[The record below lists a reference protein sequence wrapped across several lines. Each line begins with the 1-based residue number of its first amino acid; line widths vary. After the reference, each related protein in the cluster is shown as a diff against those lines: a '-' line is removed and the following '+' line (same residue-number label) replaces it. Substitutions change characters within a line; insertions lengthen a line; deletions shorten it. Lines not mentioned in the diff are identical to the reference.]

1 MSRVLVCLLV
11 CVGLAACHGGKSPE
25 LRVIGVHET
34 SRQEVVFVQVRNPAN
49 RPMRLTK
56 LEYTFAAN
64 GGKLSQGEVAL
75 SRDVPAGAAVV
86 VEIPLDNIPD
96 ETPVTLS
103 GKLTAEQDQVSRT
116 FKVKAEVKPEAPA
129 AKPAEP
135 PPAPATEE
143 PAPEQQPPPP
153 PPNDQPKTEPD
164 QPETGYSGVPPTY
177 TNE

>member
-1 MSRVLVCLLV
+1 MSRVLVCLV
-11 CVGLAACHGGKSPE
+11 FCVGLAACHGAKSPE

-34 SRQEVVFVQVRNPAN
+34 PRQEVVFVQVRNPAS

-56 LEYTFAAN
+56 LEYTFAAAS
-64 GGKLSQGEVAL
+64 GKVTQGEVAL

-116 FKVKAEVKPEAPA
+116 FNVKAEVKPEAPA
-129 AKPAEP
+129 KPAEAPPPPPANEEPAPQEPP
-135 PPAPATEE
+135 PPAPPSNDE
-143 PAPEQQPPPP
+143 PKPP
-153 PPNDQPKTEPD
+153 EPD
-164 QPETGYSGVPPTY
+164 ETGYRGVPPTY